1 MTLKS
6 IQFTACAICLAL
18 FAATPAFAQDK
29 EDAAALSKK
38 TNNPIASLISVPI
51 EYNKDT
57 DIGPDK
63 TGEQESIKF
72 SPVIPFEISDDWN
85 MISRTIFS
93 YVDQDIPEFGID
105 ESGWSDIALTL
116 YFTPKETGPS
126 GVIWGVGPIFLLDT
140 ATEDSLGAGKWGL
153 GPAAV
158 ALKQEGAW
166 TVGGLTYYLREVDGD
181 DDREDVEQA
190 FLQPFVSYQMAN
202 GKTSFTLQSEITRDL
217 EKEETGAFALFQVNQ
232 LFSVGSQILQGRIG
246 VRHWYER
253 AEFGPDSTELNLRL
267 TFLFPQ

>member
-1 MTLKS
+1 MNNIRLL
-6 IQFTACAICLAL
+6 FLTALL
-18 FAATPAFAQDK
+18 GVSVPAFAEEQDT
-29 EDAAALSKK
+29 ARALSKK

-51 EYNKDT
+51 EFNKDS
-57 DIGPDK
+57 DIGPEK

-72 SPVIPFEISDDWN
+72 SPVIPFEVGDDWN

-93 YVDQDIPEFGID
+93 YVEQDIPEFGLD

-116 YFTPKETGPS
+116 YFTPKDTGPS
-126 GVIWGVGPIFLLDT
+126 GVIWGVGPIILLDT

-158 ALKQEGAW
+158 ALKQEGRW
-166 TVGGLTYYLREVDGD
+166 TVGGLTYYLTDVGGD
-181 DDREDVEQA
+181 DDRDDIEQV
-190 FLQPFVSYQMAN
+190 FLQPFVSYQLDN

-217 EKEETGAFALFQVNQ
+217 EEDETGAFALFQVNQ
-232 LFSVGSQILQGRIG
+232 LMRFGSQVMQGRIG

-253 AEFGPDSTELNLRL
+253 MGYGPDSTELNLRL
-267 TFLFPQ
+267 TLLFPQ